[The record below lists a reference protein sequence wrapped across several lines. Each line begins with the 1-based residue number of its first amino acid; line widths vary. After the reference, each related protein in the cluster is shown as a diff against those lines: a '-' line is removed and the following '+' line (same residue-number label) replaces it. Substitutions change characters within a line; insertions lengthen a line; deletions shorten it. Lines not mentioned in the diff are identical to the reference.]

1 MQHVNNDLL
10 IFSIRGPPFNLQGGG
25 GRRLF
30 ALAHV
35 LLENLNKYIYSKLD
49 KDKILGMV
57 RWICTLDKLSISK
70 LEPWFYEWAEMK
82 YSLKREHRSSE
93 VNIIAYES
101 GVKLLGNKL

>member
-1 MQHVNNDLL
+1 MIYWFSLL
-10 IFSIRGPPFNLQGGG
+10 GGHSIFRGGG
-25 GRRLF
+25 GRRFF

-82 YSLKREHRSSE
+82 YYLKWEHRSSE